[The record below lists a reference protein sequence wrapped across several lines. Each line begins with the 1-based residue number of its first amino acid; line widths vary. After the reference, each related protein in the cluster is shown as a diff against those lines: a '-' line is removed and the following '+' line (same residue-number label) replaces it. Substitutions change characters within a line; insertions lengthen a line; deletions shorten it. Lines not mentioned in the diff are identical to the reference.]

1 MLTTDEFPNARPW
14 TDEQRRQ
21 FVDARQ
27 VLEAWELVHE
37 ELRHRFAGS
46 IRWVTRRGHE
56 YLHRKVGE
64 RETSLGRRSAE
75 TEESER
81 AFLTGRAA
89 AQARATAL
97 TARLEAMAP
106 VNRALQLGRMPRLF
120 SRIARRLGEAD
131 LLGKHLLVV
140 GTHALYA
147 YEAAAGVHLASDLLA
162 TGDADLL
169 WDARLRLSLVV
180 PEIRREGVLALLQRV
195 DHSFA
200 LRGPRDFRAF
210 NKDGFWVDL
219 LRPRDRTFLAPSARS
234 TIGENPA
241 DLHPA
246 PLGGQNWLLNVPKFT
261 GVVMSSDGY
270 PVRVATVDPRAFAL
284 HKAWLATRP
293 DRDPVKVQ
301 RDRHQARAAAWLAQR
316 HLGLAMDDEVLR
328 GLPEQLRSLA
338 AGLTWAADWDP
349 GQGPNW

>member
-1 MLTTDEFPNARPW
+1 MLTADEFPNARPR

-27 VLEAWELVHE
+27 VLEAWELVHD
-37 ELRHRFAGS
+37 ELRHRFGGS
-46 IRWVTRRGHE
+46 VRWVTRRGHE

-81 AFLTGRAA
+81 AFLSGRSAG
-89 AQARATAL
+89 QARAAAL

-120 SRIARRLGEAD
+120 SRIARRLGEAE

-140 GTHALYA
+140 GTQALYA

-169 WDARLRLSLVV
+169 RDARPRLSLVV
-180 PEIRREGVLALLQRV
+180 PQIRREGVLALLQRV

-219 LRPRDRTFLAPSARS
+219 IRPQDRSFVAPTARS
-234 TIGENPA
+234 TIGDNPA
-241 DLHPA
+241 EIHPA
-246 PLGGQNWLLNVPKFT
+246 PLGGQNWLLNVPKFAT
-261 GVVMSSDGY
+261 VVMSTDGY

-284 HKAWLATRP
+284 HKAWLAQRP

-316 HLGLAMDDEVLR
+316 HLGLAMDDGALR
-328 GLPEQLRSLA
+328 GLPEQLRALA
-338 AGLTWAADWDP
+338 PELTWAAASAP
-349 GQGPNW
+349 GQVPDW